1 MTFKTIMNDYTQLPP
16 LITTKEAAE
25 IARCSVNHITA
36 LCRGGKVKATRL
48 GARDWRISTADFL
61 AYLGITD

>member
-1 MTFKTIMNDYTQLPP
+1 MTFKMTMNDYTQLPP

-36 LCRGGKVKATRL
+36 LCRGGKVKATMIGGSR
-48 GARDWRISTADFL
+48 WRINTADFL